1 VIRAARSCPEVAASA
16 QDAYRQAGITDC
28 CRDQLPVVASIAQA
42 TCSAAAYLAAAEN
55 LQVHGGIGYTWEHPA
70 HLYFRRAT
78 TSRMW
83 LGDPAGHY
91 ERLLSQ
97 LGY

>member
-1 VIRAARSCPEVAASA
+1 M
-16 QDAYRQAGITDC
+16 
-28 CRDQLPVVASIAQA
+28 
-42 TCSAAAYLAAAEN
+42 
-55 LQVHGGIGYTWEHPA
+55 QVHGGIGDTWEHPA

-97 LGY
+97 LGYLGSLGSLGS

>member
-1 VIRAARSCPEVAASA
+1 M
-16 QDAYRQAGITDC
+16 
-28 CRDQLPVVASIAQA
+28 
-42 TCSAAAYLAAAEN
+42 
-55 LQVHGGIGYTWEHPA
+55 QVHGGIGYTWEHPA

-83 LGDPAGHY
+83 LGDPAGHH
-91 ERLLSQ
+91 ERLLSR